1 VKIQNVKSTRGQMHG
16 VYGKGKMKL
25 SSNFGEIKSIIDV
38 FYVLGFIILFFSFGM
53 ITYKSNELIFD
64 F

>member
-1 VKIQNVKSTRGQMHG
+1 MHG